1 MVDVEIWRARVNT
14 GFQRTLHLFLV
25 LHGVRDADLFDPP
38 KVENIGVV
46 PQRESHRIPQRI
58 FQLYNQQGIV
68 LLKSKEDAREES
80 IGMREEHEEKR
91 EHKCRINFFN

>member
-38 KVENIGVV
+38 KVGEHWCCTTKGKPSHPSAYLSTLQPTGNCIVEE
-46 PQRESHRIPQRI
+46 QRRCTRRK
-58 FQLYNQQGIV
+58 YR
-68 LLKSKEDAREES
+68 DARRAR
-80 IGMREEHEEKR
+80 REAR
-91 EHKCRINFFN
+91 AQMQN